1 MHAKPVAHL
10 LPQAPQLNL
19 SLEKSPRHT
28 PLQTVGEAEGHWT
41 VEVGVAATEVVWVIP
56 PQLQALEYLED
67 LTAELDPH
75 DAYAGMLVGLTVVGA
90 PS

>member
-1 MHAKPVAHL
+1 MHDRPVAHL

-28 PLQTVGEAEGHWT
+28 PLQIVGDADGHWT
-41 VEVGVAATEVVWVIP
+41 VEVGVGASDVVCVIP

-67 LTAELDPH
+67 LTAEPDPQ
-75 DAYAGMLVGLTVVGA
+75 DA
-90 PS
+90 